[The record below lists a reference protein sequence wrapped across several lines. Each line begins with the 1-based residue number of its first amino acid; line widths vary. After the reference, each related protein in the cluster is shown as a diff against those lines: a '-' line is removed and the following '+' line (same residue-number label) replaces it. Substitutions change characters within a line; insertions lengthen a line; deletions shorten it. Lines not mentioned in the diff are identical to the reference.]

1 MFSFGSGT
9 GGCFQ
14 TSGERTITG
23 SSPYINNSLLFPHFF
38 PVLYLVEKKYFHG
51 NVRTYKIGGAPSA
64 TALGSS
70 ARGDPSKYT

>member
-1 MFSFGSGT
+1 MS
-9 GGCFQ
+9 
-14 TSGERTITG
+14 TG